1 MSPTGFGNMQAG
13 TMRLALRDDSDY
25 LQPGADTVF
34 HISEAL
40 TSTMLSPSTGSAFG
54 GTPVFVSGFG
64 FLGDTTVGDGSV
76 QYSYS
81 ATFRG
86 VTSPGCQQRNT
97 SLIVCVSPEWFFAA
111 ADPVEFVL
119 FRGGAPVQ
127 QNNGGGGGGGGGG
140 LAFEF
145 LHDIAA
151 NGLSPTVASALAG
164 ALLSISGRGFRAD
177 SPYDCKWATLH
188 YSHTLLLPARVL
200 NSTLITCVVGYW
212 PYHAGISNFTLL
224 QADGAP
230 VAGRSP
236 LYFEHFAAI
245 NASEPT
251 LVFAGVSAGHQVTIF
266 GAGFDP
272 WRGAYLCSVHTGDVS
287 AFTSALARAQ
297 EYFKLVCS
305 LPIWTRGAART
316 SIQVID
322 ALSNET
328 IPAPVNFSL
337 GQQIVEISPPEIL
350 AVDNSTRLSIKG
362 GGFEFSPYSVYSLL
376 IKRTPTVHHDQG
388 AGYEGVDTTT
398 LDSVSCPLMEFRSQ
412 LLMDFSMPPWHY
424 GAGQMEVILMMD
436 GVEDAHAGKLNLTIK
451 ETLSSYVPHSG
462 LVYGGHIRMQ
472 GLGFVA
478 QSIYTCRIESV
489 EHPSHAILS
498 EPAVPLSA
506 SMLECIMPDWP
517 FEAQEGSI
525 TLFREEI
532 PVARTGDTGLYSF
545 IEAWHGSSMSNRLSF
560 SGGQIVTVVGGGF
573 VAAKKGEAEYEC
585 RWVAAGDVNRDQ
597 EVLLRSRATAHSINT
612 ITCTTPSYLL
622 FPFSNGKSSAIFSLW
637 HKINTLAPTL
647 SSGVIP
653 LSSDK
658 DSSGNAWGLVQQAF
672 MAQGTSTVHFAGKPA
687 LMGGTLNGAIRGNAP
702 ITLHGAEF
710 GFMDTSPQVR
720 IGDSSCEYT
729 QWRADSALICSV
741 PAKGAA
747 PLSNDIIMTVALY
760 HVGTS
765 SAAFSYDGGKIG
777 EVYRIL
783 GSAQSDK
790 KVQNFLTRGN
800 VEITVLGVNFDLF
813 DSTVASR
820 IGGTACET
828 TRWSSG
834 TALTSKNSRGQTS
847 ANAVALSIAHV
858 LAISTFAPSF
868 SFDVPELA
876 GLTGQ
881 TAGQVVIHANAP
893 QVGRSESTVTGTNLG
908 TFSCSP
914 AMSVGASACEKS
926 GWQSDSN
933 VVGRVARG
941 FMRTRAMMIT
951 AGNNQ
956 RVGTATALLS
966 YEQITLSS
974 ASQSNMPVRSPG
986 TLLFGNGL
994 TQVSPTD
1001 QLRMLVLLRAHAVA

>member
-13 TMRLALRDDSDY
+13 TMRLALRKDSEY
-25 LQPGADTVF
+25 LLPGADTVF

-40 TSTMLSPSTGSAFG
+40 TSRMLSPSTGSAFG
-54 GTPVFVSGFG
+54 GTPVSVSGFG
-64 FLGDTTVGDGSV
+64 FLSDTTVGDGSV

-86 VTSPGCQQRNT
+86 VTSPGCQQRNAT
-97 SLIVCVSPEWFFAA
+97 LIVCVSPEWFFAA
-111 ADPVEFVL
+111 ADPVEFLL

-127 QNNGGGGGGGGGG
+127 RINGGGGGDGEDSG

-177 SPYDCKWATLH
+177 SPYDCKWATLY
-188 YSHTLLLPARVL
+188 YSHILQLPARVL
-200 NSTLITCVVGYW
+200 NSTLITCVVEYW

-230 VAGRSP
+230 IAGRSP
-236 LYFEHFAAI
+236 LFFEHFAAI

-251 LVFAGVSAGHQVTIF
+251 LVFAGVSTGHQVTIF

-272 WRGAYLCSVHTGDVS
+272 WRGSYLCSVHTTDVS

-316 SIQVID
+316 SIRVHD

-328 IPAPVNFSL
+328 IPAPVNFSF
-337 GQQIVEISPPEIL
+337 GQQVLEIFPPEIL

-362 GGFEFSPYSVYSLL
+362 GGFSEFSPYSVYSLL
-376 IKRTPTVHHDQG
+376 IRRMPTVHHDQG
-388 AGYEGVDTTT
+388 TGHEVVDITTTT
-398 LDSVSCPLMEFRSQ
+398 LDSISCPLVEFRSQ
-412 LLMDFSMPPWHY
+412 LLMVFSMPPWHY
-424 GAGQMEVILMMD
+424 GAGQMEVILVMG
-436 GVEDAHAGKLNLTIK
+436 GVEDAHAGRLNLTIK

-478 QSIYTCRIESV
+478 QSTYTCRIESV
-489 EHPSHAILS
+489 EHPSHTIVS
-498 EPAVPLSA
+498 TPAMPFSA
-506 SMLECIMPDWP
+506 SMLECIMPHWP

-532 PVARTGDTGLYSF
+532 PVARTGDTGLYYF

-560 SGGQIVTVVGGGF
+560 SGGQTVTVVGGGF
-573 VAAKKGEAEYEC
+573 VAAEKGEAEYEC
-585 RWVAAGDVNRDQ
+585 RWFAAGDVDSDQ

-622 FPFSNGKSSAIFSLW
+622 FPFLYGKGSAIFSLW
-637 HKINTLAPTL
+637 HQINPVAPL
-647 SSGVIP
+647 SSGVTH

-658 DSSGNAWGLVQQAF
+658 DSAGNAWGLVQQAF
-672 MAQGTSTVHFAGKPA
+672 MAQGTSMVHFAGNPA

-702 ITLHGAEF
+702 ITLQGAEF
-710 GFMDTSPQVR
+710 GFTDTCPRVR

-747 PLSNDIIMTVALY
+747 PLSNDIIVTVALY
-760 HVGTS
+760 HMGTS

-783 GSAQSDK
+783 GSAQSEK
-790 KVQNFLTRGN
+790 KVRNFLTRGN
-800 VEITVLGVNFDLF
+800 VEITMLGVNFDLF
-813 DSTVASR
+813 DSSVASR

-881 TAGQVVIHANAP
+881 TAP

-908 TFSCSP
+908 TFSCSQ

-926 GWQSDSN
+926 VWQSDSN
-933 VVGRVARG
+933 IVGRVARG
-941 FMRTRAMMIT
+941 YMRTRAMMIT
-951 AGNNQ
+951 AGDNQ
-956 RVGTATALLS
+956 RVGTATVLLS

-974 ASQSNMPVRSPG
+974 ASQSNMPVQSPG
-986 TLLFGNGL
+986 TLLFGKGL

-1001 QLRMLVLLRAHAVA
+1001 QLRTLALQREHAVA